1 MLKKKSKPKKNN
13 KQSVDVVCVGGITQ
27 DIFFYSDQLQEFD
40 NPKKDPNCLRLL
52 SAELGAKII
61 GKKMIRSVG
70 GGASNSAIN
79 FSNLGLKT
87 AIISVVGSDPFG
99 LSAINY
105 FSENNIDCS
114 SVKVIK
120 NKETALSFL
129 LSNSVSG
136 NHSVFAYDGAREDL
150 NITVEDL
157 KKHNPKWLYVTS
169 LSDNW
174 QKVFKNIKTFLE
186 SSDCKLVWNPGVTQL
201 LAGKEVLQKYIE
213 LCDIFVLNR
222 DEATGLVAE
231 GKNISVNEILE
242 KVGELGANINVMTDG
257 PSGVYVTIGKQR
269 FFEPALSN
277 LKPINTTGA
286 GDAFSS
292 TLVASLHKGVSLQLA
307 MRYAVRQSSNI
318 LKSIG
323 AQTGLK
329 KWNSLKNN

>member
-1 MLKKKSKPKKNN
+1 MIKKKVNPKKKNN
-13 KQSVDVVCVGGITQ
+13 QSVDVVCVGGITQ

-52 SAELGAKII
+52 SAELGAKIL
-61 GKKMIRSVG
+61 GKKMIRAVG

-87 AIISVVGSDPFG
+87 SIISAVGSDPFG

-105 FSENNIDCS
+105 FSENDINCS
-114 SVKVIK
+114 SIKIIK

-136 NHSVFAYDGAREDL
+136 NHTVFAYDGAKEDL
-150 NITVEDL
+150 LLSIDDL
-157 KKHNPKWLYVTS
+157 KKHNPRWLYVTS
-169 LSDNW
+169 LSNNW
-174 QKVFKNIKTFLE
+174 QKVFKNIRAFLE
-186 SSDCKLVWNPGVTQL
+186 TSDCKLVWNPGVAQL
-201 LAGKEVLQKYIE
+201 IAGKDVLKKYIE
-213 LCDIFVLNR
+213 MCDIFVLNR
-222 DEATGLVAE
+222 DEATQLVAE
-231 GKNISVNEILE
+231 GKNLSVNEILE
-242 KVGELGANINVMTDG
+242 RVGGLGANINVMTDG
-257 PSGVYVTIGKQR
+257 PSGVYVTVGKQR

-318 LKSIG
+318 LKSVG
-323 AQTGLK
+323 AQAGLK